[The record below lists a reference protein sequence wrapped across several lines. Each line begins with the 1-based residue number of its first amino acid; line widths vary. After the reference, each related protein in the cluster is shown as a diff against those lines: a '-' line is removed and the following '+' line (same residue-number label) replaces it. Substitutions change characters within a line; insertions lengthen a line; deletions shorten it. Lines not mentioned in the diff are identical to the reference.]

1 MKKSNVSNRL
11 KEIMLKKHLKQRDIV
26 ELCKPYSK
34 MYGVKFNKSDISQY
48 VTGKT
53 KPRSD
58 KLTILAMA
66 LDIDETWLM
75 GYDKSIKNKNMT
87 NDEDKLL
94 YLYSLLNQKGKQKV
108 QDYIIDIC
116 ENNKYIKDDFEE

>member
-11 KEIMLKKHLKQRDIV
+11 KEIMLKKHLKQKDIV

-34 MYGVKFNKSDISQY
+34 IYDIKFNKSDISQY

-58 KLTILAMA
+58 KLTVLAMA
-66 LDIDETWLM
+66 LGVDEAWLM
-75 GYDKSIKNKNMT
+75 GYDKPIKNRNMT
-87 NDEDKLL
+87 KDEDKIF
-94 YLYSLLNQKGKQKV
+94 YLYNLLNQEGKQKV
-108 QDYIIDIC
+108 QDYIIDIY
-116 ENNKYIKDDFEE
+116 ENDKYKK